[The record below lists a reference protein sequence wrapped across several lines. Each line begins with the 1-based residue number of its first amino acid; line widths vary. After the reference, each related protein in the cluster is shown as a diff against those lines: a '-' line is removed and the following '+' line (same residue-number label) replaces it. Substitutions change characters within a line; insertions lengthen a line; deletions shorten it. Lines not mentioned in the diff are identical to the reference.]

1 MTGGISKNLD
11 RLGSDSIPKL
21 VFSFFITAFMGLML
35 NTVYNLTDTLFV
47 SWGVGD
53 AAMGG
58 ISIVFP
64 FTLIQG
70 AISTTIG
77 GGAAVL
83 VSRKLGEGEYGESG
97 KITVNAMAVF
107 YITAIIT
114 SAIGLIFLSPILKAL
129 GAGDEIFNYAKD
141 YFFIILIGN
150 VFSTGFSSI
159 MRAEGKMLYSMAI
172 WVLPITVNIVLD
184 AVFILVL
191 GYGIKGSAIATVI
204 SQFCSFLMCVLF
216 FTKFSSQNFK
226 QAKLQF
232 KTIKQILTVGLP
244 SLVQMGS
251 LSILIIIMNKVIS
264 ANVGDNGV
272 ITFGYM
278 SKLITFAIAPFLAIT
293 QSISPIVGYN
303 YGEKRYERVKKT
315 TNFCIIISFVFAL
328 IILIIAES
336 IPRYL
341 MMVFTDNS
349 EIISLGS
356 TGLRIISLS
365 LLFVPLPMI
374 VASHMQAI
382 GKTVWALFLYGANT
396 IFIILPSVLMG
407 KYLGIRGIWWSYVIA
422 SALPAMIAATKWI
435 FYIINKAEINKNT
448 ELPRNNDDNL

>member
-1 MTGGISKNLD
+1 MTGRISKNLD

-53 AAMGG
+53 SAMGG

-83 VSRKLGEGEYGESG
+83 VSRKLGEGDYSESG
-97 KITVNAMAVF
+97 KITINAMAVF

-114 SAIGLIFLSPILKAL
+114 SVIGLIFLSPILKAL
-129 GAGDEIFNYAKD
+129 GAGEEIFDYAKD

-204 SQFCSFLMCVLF
+204 SQFCSFIMCVIF
-216 FTKFSSQNFK
+216 FTRYSCQSFK
-226 QAKLQF
+226 KAKLQL
-232 KTIKQILTVGLP
+232 KKIKEILIIGLP

-251 LSILIIIMNKVIS
+251 LSILIIVMNKVIS
-264 ANVGDNGV
+264 ANVGDTGV

-303 YGEKRYERVKKT
+303 YGENKLERVNKT
-315 TNFCIIISFVFAL
+315 TNYCLLISLVFAI

-341 MMVFTDNS
+341 MMIFTDS
-349 EIISLGS
+349 ADIINMGA
-356 TGLRIISLS
+356 TGLKIVSIAV
-365 LLFVPLPMI
+365 LFMPLPMI
-374 VASHMQAI
+374 IATHMQAT
-382 GKTVWALFLYGANT
+382 GKTLWALFLYGANT

-435 FYIINKAEINKNT
+435 FYSIKNAEFNKNI
-448 ELPRNNDDNL
+448 ELPRNSDDNL

>member
-1 MTGGISKNLD
+1 MIGGISKNLD

-53 AAMGG
+53 TAMGG

-83 VSRKLGEGEYGESG
+83 VSRKLGEGDYSESG
-97 KITVNAMAVF
+97 KITINAMAVF

-114 SAIGLIFLSPILKAL
+114 SVIGLIFLSPILKAL
-129 GAGDEIFNYAKD
+129 GAGEEIFDYAKD

-216 FTKFSSQNFK
+216 FTRYSSQNFR
-226 QAKLQF
+226 QAKLQL
-232 KTIKQILTVGLP
+232 KKIKEILIVGLP

-251 LSILIIIMNKVIS
+251 LSILIIVMNKVIS
-264 ANVGDNGV
+264 ANVGDDGI

-303 YGEKRYERVKKT
+303 YGEKKLDRVNKT
-315 TNFCIIISFVFAL
+315 TNFCIIISLVFAI

-336 IPRYL
+336 IPKYL
-341 MMVFTDNS
+341 MMIFTDSAN
-349 EIISLGS
+349 IINMGA
-356 TGLRIISLS
+356 TGLKIVSISV
-365 LLFVPLPMI
+365 LFMPLPMI
-374 VASHMQAI
+374 VASHMQAT
-382 GKTVWALFLYGANT
+382 GKTFWALFLYGANT
-396 IFIILPSVLMG
+396 IFIILPSILMG

-422 SALPAMIAATKWI
+422 SAIPAVIAMAKWLLYSSKKI
-435 FYIINKAEINKNT
+435 HTDREIN
-448 ELPRNNDDNL
+448 EQ

>member
-1 MTGGISKNLD
+1 MSSKISKNLD
-11 RLGSDSIPKL
+11 RLGNDSIPKL

-53 AAMGG
+53 SAMGG

-83 VSRKLGEGEYGESG
+83 VSRKLGEGDRSESG
-97 KITVNAMAVF
+97 KITINAMSVF

-114 SAIGLIFLSPILKAL
+114 SVIGLIFLSPILKAL
-129 GAGDEIFNYAKD
+129 GAGEEIFDYAKD

-172 WVLPITVNIVLD
+172 WVIPITINIVLD

-216 FTKFSSQNFK
+216 FTKFSCQSFR

-232 KTIKQILTVGLP
+232 KVVKQILMVGLP

-303 YGEKRYERVKKT
+303 YGEKRYERVRKT
-315 TNFCIIISFVFAL
+315 TNFCIIISFAFAL
-328 IILIIAES
+328 AFLIIGES
-336 IPRYL
+336 MPKYL
-341 MMVFTDNS
+341 MMIFTNNE
-349 EIISLGS
+349 EIISLGV

-365 LLFVPLPMI
+365 LLFAPLPMI
-374 VASHMQAI
+374 VASHLQTI
-382 GKTVWALFLYGANT
+382 GKTAWALFLYGANT
-396 IFIILPSVLMG
+396 LFIILPSILMG
-407 KYLGIRGIWWSYVIA
+407 KYLGARGIWWSYVIA
-422 SALPAMIAATKWI
+422 SAIPAVIALAKWLLYNI
-435 FYIINKAEINKNT
+435 KKLEINKNF
-448 ELPRNNDDNL
+448 EFPNK

>member
-53 AAMGG
+53 VAMGG

-83 VSRKLGEGEYGESG
+83 VSRKLGEGDYSESG
-97 KITVNAMAVF
+97 KITINAMAIF
-107 YITAIIT
+107 YITAVIT
-114 SAIGLIFLSPILKAL
+114 SVIGLIFLSPILKVL
-129 GAGDEIFNYAKD
+129 GAGEEIFDYAKD

-172 WVLPITVNIVLD
+172 WVLPITINIVLD
-184 AVFILVL
+184 AVFIQVL

-216 FTKFSSQNFK
+216 FTRYSSQNFK

-232 KTIKQILTVGLP
+232 KTIKQILLVGLP

-315 TNFCIIISFVFAL
+315 TNFCIMISFVFAL
-328 IILIIAES
+328 IILMIAES
-336 IPRYL
+336 IPNYL
-341 MMVFTDNS
+341 MMVFTNS
-349 EIISLGS
+349 SDIISMGA

-374 VASHMQAI
+374 VGTHMQAI

-396 IFIILPSVLMG
+396 IFIILPSILMG
-407 KYLGIRGIWWSYVIA
+407 KYLGLSGIWWSYVIA
-422 SALPAMIAATKWI
+422 SAIPAVIALAKWLIDNVKKTKI
-435 FYIINKAEINKNT
+435 DKNL
-448 ELPRNNDDNL
+448 ELPTNNEE

>member
-53 AAMGG
+53 TAMGG

-83 VSRKLGEGEYGESG
+83 VSRKLGEGDYSESG
-97 KITVNAMAVF
+97 KITINAMAVF

-114 SAIGLIFLSPILKAL
+114 SLIGLIFLSPILKAF
-129 GAGDEIFNYAKD
+129 GAGEEIFDYAKD

-216 FTKFSSQNFK
+216 FTRYSSQNFR
-226 QAKLQF
+226 QAKLQL
-232 KTIKQILTVGLP
+232 KKIKEILIVGLP

-251 LSILIIIMNKVIS
+251 LSILIIVMNKVIS
-264 ANVGDNGV
+264 ANVGDDGI

-303 YGEKRYERVKKT
+303 YGEKKLDRVNKT
-315 TNFCIIISFVFAL
+315 TNFCLIISLVVAI

-336 IPRYL
+336 IPKYL
-341 MMVFTDNS
+341 MMIFTDSAN
-349 EIISLGS
+349 IINMGA
-356 TGLRIISLS
+356 TGLKIVSISV
-365 LLFVPLPMI
+365 LFMPLPMI
-374 VASHMQAI
+374 VASHMQAT
-382 GKTVWALFLYGANT
+382 GKTFWALFLYGANT
-396 IFIILPSVLMG
+396 IFIILPSILMG

-422 SALPAMIAATKWI
+422 SAIPAVIAMAKWLLYSSKKI
-435 FYIINKAEINKNT
+435 HTDREIN
-448 ELPRNNDDNL
+448 EQ

>member
-1 MTGGISKNLD
+1 MSGKISKNLD

-53 AAMGG
+53 VAMGG

-83 VSRKLGEGEYGESG
+83 VSRKLGEGDYSESG
-97 KITVNAMAVF
+97 KITINAMAIF
-107 YITAIIT
+107 YITAVIT
-114 SAIGLIFLSPILKAL
+114 SIIGLVFLSPILKAL
-129 GAGDEIFNYAKD
+129 GAGEEIFDYAKD

-172 WVLPITVNIVLD
+172 WVLPITINIALD

-191 GYGIKGSAIATVI
+191 GYGIKGSAIATII

-216 FTKFSSQNFK
+216 FTRYSSQSFK

-232 KTIKQILTVGLP
+232 KTIKQILLVGLP

-303 YGEKRYERVKKT
+303 YGENKPERVNKT
-315 TNFCIIISFVFAL
+315 TNYCLLISLVFAI

-336 IPRYL
+336 IPNYL
-341 MMVFTDNS
+341 IMIFTNS
-349 EIISLGS
+349 SDIISMGA

-365 LLFVPLPMI
+365 LLFVPLPLI
-374 VASHMQAI
+374 VATHMQAI

-396 IFIILPSVLMG
+396 IFIILPSILMG
-407 KYLGIRGIWWSYVIA
+407 KYLGIHGIWWSYVIA
-422 SALPAMIAATKWI
+422 SAVPAVIAAVKWLL
-435 FYIINKAEINKNT
+435 YSSKKSHTEREIS
-448 ELPRNNDDNL
+448 EQ

>member
-83 VSRKLGEGEYGESG
+83 VSRKLGEGDYGESG

-107 YITAIIT
+107 YITAVIT
-114 SAIGLIFLSPILKAL
+114 SIIGLIFLSPILKAL
-129 GAGDEIFNYAKD
+129 GAGDEIFDYAKD

-172 WVLPITVNIVLD
+172 WVLPITINIVLD
-184 AVFILVL
+184 AVFILAL

-204 SQFCSFLMCVLF
+204 SQFSSFLMCVLF
-216 FTKFSSQNFK
+216 FAKFSSQNFK
-226 QAKLQF
+226 KAKLQF
-232 KTIKQILTVGLP
+232 KIIKQILLVGLP

-315 TNFCIIISFVFAL
+315 TNFCVIISFVFAI

-336 IPRYL
+336 MPNYL

-349 EIISLGS
+349 EIINLGS

-365 LLFVPLPMI
+365 LMFVPL
-374 VASHMQAI
+374 
-382 GKTVWALFLYGANT
+382 
-396 IFIILPSVLMG
+396 
-407 KYLGIRGIWWSYVIA
+407 R
-422 SALPAMIAATKWI
+422 
-435 FYIINKAEINKNT
+435 
-448 ELPRNNDDNL
+448 

>member
-11 RLGSDSIPKL
+11 KLGSESIPKL
-21 VFSFFITAFMGLML
+21 VFSFFIIAFMGLML
-35 NTVYNLTDTLFV
+35 NTVYSLTDTLFV

-53 AAMGG
+53 TAMGG

-83 VSRKLGEGEYGESG
+83 VSRKLGEGDYSESG
-97 KITVNAMAVF
+97 KITINAMAIF
-107 YITAIIT
+107 YITAVIT
-114 SAIGLIFLSPILKAL
+114 SIIGLVFLSPILKVL
-129 GAGDEIFNYAKD
+129 GASEEIFDYAKD

-172 WVLPITVNIVLD
+172 WVLPITINIVLD

-216 FTKFSSQNFK
+216 FTRYSSQNFK

-232 KTIKQILTVGLP
+232 KTIKQILLVGLP

-315 TNFCIIISFVFAL
+315 TNFCIMISFVFAL
-328 IILIIAES
+328 IILMIAES
-336 IPRYL
+336 IPNYL
-341 MMVFTDNS
+341 MMVFTNS
-349 EIISLGS
+349 SDIISMGA

-365 LLFVPLPMI
+365 LLFAPLPMI
-374 VASHMQAI
+374 VATHMQAI

-396 IFIILPSVLMG
+396 IFIILPSILMG
-407 KYLGIRGIWWSYVIA
+407 KYLGLSGIWWSYVIA
-422 SALPAMIAATKWI
+422 SAIPAVIALAKWLIDNVKKTKVD
-435 FYIINKAEINKNT
+435 KNL
-448 ELPRNNDDNL
+448 ELSTNNEE

>member
-35 NTVYNLTDTLFV
+35 NTVYNLTDTLFA

-53 AAMGG
+53 VAMGG

-83 VSRKLGEGEYGESG
+83 VSRKLGEGEYSESG
-97 KITVNAMAVF
+97 KITINAMAIF
-107 YITAIIT
+107 YITAVIT
-114 SAIGLIFLSPILKAL
+114 SIIGLVFLSPILKVL
-129 GAGDEIFNYAKD
+129 GAGEEIFDYAKD

-172 WVLPITVNIVLD
+172 WVLPITINIVLD

-216 FTKFSSQNFK
+216 FTRYSSQNFK
-226 QAKLQF
+226 KAKLQL
-232 KTIKQILTVGLP
+232 KKIKEILIIGLP

-264 ANVGDNGV
+264 ANVGDDGV

-303 YGEKRYERVKKT
+303 YGEKKLDRVKKT
-315 TNFCIIISFVFAL
+315 TNFCLIISLVFAI

-341 MMVFTDNS
+341 MMIFTDS
-349 EIISLGS
+349 ADIINMGA
-356 TGLRIISLS
+356 TGLKIVSISILFMPLS
-365 LLFVPLPMI
+365 MI
-374 VASHMQAI
+374 VASHMQAT
-382 GKTVWALFLYGANT
+382 GKTFWALFLYGANT

-422 SALPAMIAATKWI
+422 SAVPAVIAVAKWLL
-435 FYIINKAEINKNT
+435 YSYKKTHTEREIN
-448 ELPRNNDDNL
+448 E

>member
-1 MTGGISKNLD
+1 MSGKISKNLD

-53 AAMGG
+53 VAMGG

-83 VSRKLGEGEYGESG
+83 VSRKLGEVDYSESG
-97 KITVNAMAVF
+97 KITINAMAIF
-107 YITAIIT
+107 YITAVIT
-114 SAIGLIFLSPILKAL
+114 SIIGLVFLSPILKVL
-129 GAGDEIFNYAKD
+129 GAGEEIFDYAKD

-172 WVLPITVNIVLD
+172 WVLPITINIALD

-204 SQFCSFLMCVLF
+204 SQFCSFLMSVLF
-216 FTKFSSQNFK
+216 FTRFSSQNFK

-232 KTIKQILTVGLP
+232 KTIKQILLVGLP

-315 TNFCIIISFVFAL
+315 TNFCIMISFVFAL
-328 IILIIAES
+328 IILMIAES
-336 IPRYL
+336 IPNYL
-341 MMVFTDNS
+341 MMIFTNS
-349 EIISLGS
+349 SDIISMGA
-356 TGLRIISLS
+356 TGLRIVSIAV
-365 LLFVPLPMI
+365 LFMPLPMI
-374 VASHMQAI
+374 IATHMQAT
-382 GKTVWALFLYGANT
+382 GKTLWALFLYGANT
-396 IFIILPSVLMG
+396 IFIILPSILMG
-407 KYLGIRGIWWSYVIA
+407 KYLGIHGIWWSYVIA
-422 SALPAMIAATKWI
+422 SAFPAVIAAVKWLL
-435 FYIINKAEINKNT
+435 YSSKKSHTEHEIN
-448 ELPRNNDDNL
+448 EQ

>member
-1 MTGGISKNLD
+1 MIGGISKNLD

-53 AAMGG
+53 TAMGG

-83 VSRKLGEGEYGESG
+83 VSRKLGEGDYSESG
-97 KITVNAMAVF
+97 KITINAMAVF

-114 SAIGLIFLSPILKAL
+114 SVIGLIFLSPILKAL
-129 GAGDEIFNYAKD
+129 GAGEEIFDYAKD

-216 FTKFSSQNFK
+216 FTRYSSQNFR
-226 QAKLQF
+226 QAKLQL
-232 KTIKQILTVGLP
+232 KKIKEILIIGLP

-251 LSILIIIMNKVIS
+251 LSILIIVMNKVIS
-264 ANVGDNGV
+264 ANVGDDGI

-303 YGEKRYERVKKT
+303 YGEKKLDRVNKT
-315 TNFCIIISFVFAL
+315 TNFCLIISLVVAI

-336 IPRYL
+336 IPKYL
-341 MMVFTDNS
+341 MMIFTDSAN
-349 EIISLGS
+349 IINMGA
-356 TGLRIISLS
+356 TGLKIVSISV
-365 LLFVPLPMI
+365 LFMPLPMI
-374 VASHMQAI
+374 VASHMQAT
-382 GKTVWALFLYGANT
+382 GKTFWALFLYGANT
-396 IFIILPSVLMG
+396 MFIILPSILMG

-422 SALPAMIAATKWI
+422 SAIPAVIAMAKWLLYSSKKI
-435 FYIINKAEINKNT
+435 HTDREIN
-448 ELPRNNDDNL
+448 E